1 VKFKIDENLPVK
13 LPIFCTL
20 LIMMRQPSINR
31 RSAVKPICVSREVCL
46 AEGRVLVTLDLDFSD
61 VHIYPPDRYP
71 GFMVL
76 RVLRQD
82 KPHVMDVFRQAIALL
97 QTETVEHRLWIVEE
111 TRVRIRGE
119 EG

>member
-1 VKFKIDENLPVK
+1 VKFKIDENLP
-13 LPIFCTL
+13 IEIAEL
-20 LIMMRQPSINR
+20 LQAADHDATTVNQQALSGQPDLHI
-31 RSAVKPICVSREVCL
+31 AEVCL

-61 VHIYPPDRYP
+61 VRVYPPDRYP

-82 KPHVMDVFRQAIALL
+82 KPHVMEVFRQAIALMHS
-97 QTETVEHRLWIVEE
+97 EVVEHRLWIVEE

>member
-1 VKFKIDENLPVK
+1 MKFKIDENLPVEVAE
-13 LPIFCTL
+13 L
-20 LIMMRQPSINR
+20 LQIAGYEATTVDQEALSGQPDGRI
-31 RSAVKPICVSREVCL
+31 AEVCL

-61 VHIYPPDRYP
+61 VRVYPPDRYP

-82 KPHVMDVFRQAIALL
+82 KPHVLDVFSQAIALL
-97 QTETVEHRLWIVEE
+97 QTETVEQRLWIIEE

>member
-1 VKFKIDENLPVK
+1 LHAADHDAATVNQQALSGQADLRI
-13 LPIFCTL
+13 
-20 LIMMRQPSINR
+20 
-31 RSAVKPICVSREVCL
+31 AEVCL

-61 VHIYPPDRYP
+61 VRIYPPDRYP